1 MPRINLIEKEL
12 NENFKKAIIGVIVQ
26 LTVFFTGATLLIM
39 SLGWQLGLG
48 IVLMTMYLKAENNG

>member
-48 IVLMTMYLKAENNG
+48 IVLMTMYLKADNNG

>member
-48 IVLMTMYLKAENNG
+48 IILLTMYLKAE

>member
-12 NENFKKAIIGVIVQ
+12 NENFKKAMIHVIVQ

-48 IVLMTMYLKAENNG
+48 IILLTMYLKAE